1 MPMSIYFEIVKKEIK
16 WLQNKMYENESEDH
30 LLASESS
37 DIAKAPTSQAS
48 DEPEKT
54 RIYVDKVWD
63 DDWNMPLLGWQQ
75 MKKVISFSWY
85 QKEISLPLTSDRWG
99 EASTSLWLF
108 FLQSMAKSY
117 IFLQCIHY
125 SWPKVTSNTTEIPWQ
140 IRAVTLGNLQLLN
153 ILDGWG
159 FVGYL
164 EIKATRFTT

>member
-16 WLQNKMYENESEDH
+16 WPQNKMYENESEDH
-30 LLASESS
+30 LLASESY
-37 DIAKAPTSQAS
+37 DIANAPTSQAS
-48 DEPEKT
+48 DEPENT

-63 DDWNMPLLGWQQ
+63 EDWNMPLLGWQQ

-108 FLQSMAKSY
+108 PSPVDGKVLHFSPMD
-117 IFLQCIHY
+117 Y
-125 SWPKVTSNTTEIPWQ
+125 SWPKVTSNTTEISWE
-140 IRAVTLGNLQLLN
+140 IRAVTLGNLQPLN